1 LALRSLLERAKTI
14 EQVFGVSHV
23 GKSETKK
30 SKSEHLQRTP
40 QGKSGCTVLEISFFA
55 VHAGVFCC
63 FGARLINAAF
73 MLDCAGKIMT
83 AKYFFFQ
90 TCSQYSLSHKYF
102 KDISIYKIKLC
113 SSSFHLCFKN
123 CDVKIKGVQTVF
135 FF

>member
-1 LALRSLLERAKTI
+1 MLIIFGAALPVGAGEDNRT
-14 EQVFGVSHV
+14 GVWGFAR
-23 GKSETKK
+23 GKRETKK

-83 AKYFFFQ
+83 ANFFSNMF
-90 TCSQYSLSHKYF
+90 TILSISQIL
-102 KDISIYKIKLC
+102 
-113 SSSFHLCFKN
+113 
-123 CDVKIKGVQTVF
+123 
-135 FF
+135 